1 MFIQLQLEMLD
12 VRQLA
17 NGRRGL
23 GWCVS
28 SGPLGG
34 SEQGGGLAL
43 PPREWVS
50 PPSECEQPG
59 AGRPVDGTRMCLVG
73 RAS

>member
-17 NGRRGL
+17 NGRWGL

-50 PPSECEQPG
+50 PLLS
-59 AGRPVDGTRMCLVG
+59 
-73 RAS
+73 ASSQAQADPWMAHACVL